1 MFHLMKRAC
10 LFMAFAGLHLFS
22 NAQQAVT
29 ERVSVYFDTDKSA
42 LTADAR
48 RTLEKFLAHIDTL
61 EGAQLTI
68 SGHTDARASREYND
82 LLSQRRVGSV
92 MDFLVANKRSGLP
105 EITSNLAEGEN
116 RPAAGNAT
124 AKDMALNRRVEL
136 TLTYPAK
143 APAAAKTD
151 KIQDLYK
158 RLAPKP
164 STYCIDNTRDTLL
177 VCEKG
182 TVVRIP
188 AFCFSRE
195 KKQSCTTISVL
206 EALSMSDMLLQNL
219 STESDGRLLETGG
232 MVDIHAFDP
241 KGSELQL
248 IDRKALTLYFPTDSV
263 ANDFETFYGE
273 RDTSVFQTVN
283 WHYPNQGRGG
293 SPGNPGSLILNCP
306 DMIINECERCRFF
319 CRLRRTG
326 VALAGAFD
334 AEVRAGNKEFRA
346 CQRRLRRGTPVTRAV
361 QVDCGI
367 VNAYFAATGIQPPAD
382 STALRNFYTEFMEK
396 NGVATIQEA
405 VALMQRQADS
415 ILKVHQVIQA
425 KSYNTIRSLQ
435 MGMIN
440 CDRFSAADGPLVQ
453 VTSDVSQ
460 AANIDGKLIFT
471 TIRSIMPAYMT
482 TERTYYF
489 PNIPEGSTNWM
500 FFLKLEGEQAYL
512 SLEKVTAGQSG
523 PFEANFRKVSDAE
536 IAQALK
542 ALDR

>member
-10 LFMAFAGLHLFS
+10 LFMAFAATHLPVH
-22 NAQQAVT
+22 AQQTVT
-29 ERVSVYFDTDKSA
+29 EHFSVYFDTDKSD
-42 LTADAR
+42 LTADSRKQLSA
-48 RTLEKFLAHIDTL
+48 FLSHIDTL
-61 EGAQLTI
+61 DGAHLTI

-82 LLSQRRVGSV
+82 RLSQRRVSSV
-92 MDFLVANKRSGLP
+92 TDFLEANKLSELP
-105 EITSNLAEGEN
+105 RITSNRAEGEN

-124 AKDMALNRRVEL
+124 ARDMALNRRVEI
-136 TLTYPAK
+136 TLTYPEK

-151 KIQDLYK
+151 NISDLYK

-164 STYCIDNTRDTLL
+164 STYCIDNTRDTFL

-195 KKQSCTTISVL
+195 KKQSCTTVSVL

-219 STESDGRLLETGG
+219 STESNGRLLETGG

-241 KGSELQL
+241 KGNELKL
-248 IDRKALTLYFPTDSV
+248 IDRKELTFYFPTDSV
-263 ANDFETFYGE
+263 SNDFETFYGE

-283 WHYPNQGRGG
+283 WHYPNQNVRTAFGG
-293 SPGNPGSLILNCP
+293 PGTLTFNCP

-326 VALAGAFD
+326 VAITGTFNAD
-334 AEVRAGNKEFRA
+334 VRKGNKEFRD
-346 CQRRLRRGTPVTRAV
+346 CQRRLRRGTQVTRTV
-361 QVDCGI
+361 PVDCRT
-367 VNAYFAATGIQPPAD
+367 VNDYFAVTGIQPPGD
-382 STALRNFYTEFMEK
+382 SAALRNFYTEFMEK

-405 VALMQRQADS
+405 VALMQQQADS
-415 ILKVHQVIQA
+415 MRKIGEVIQT
-425 KSYNTIRSLQ
+425 KSYNTIKSLQ

-453 VTSDVSQ
+453 VMSDVNS

-471 TIRSIMPAYMT
+471 TIRSIMPAYRS
-482 TERTYYF
+482 TESVFYF

-512 SLEKVTAGQSG
+512 SLEKVTVGRKER
-523 PFEANFRKVSDAE
+523 FEANFRKVSDAE